1 MADGQE
7 KKGTVTLLSSLFS
20 AKEAEKAV
28 RRVQEA
34 ISDRQKELDCLREFL
49 TDNKALIQHA
59 ISDRQKELDRLREF
73 LTDNKALIQHVQKLP
88 EELSHDIMV
97 PFGGAAFFPGRLI
110 HTNELMVLL
119 GEGYYAERSAK
130 QTVEILQRR
139 GKSLEAQ
146 LESLKRIVKDL
157 ELEAKFFDSAATE
170 AAEGVVHIREE
181 YVEDAE
187 NQQPGTD
194 KKNSEICEEE
204 KEEEEYAKLMAR
216 LNELEKEE
224 EEAGSDLAEDEY
236 DETARTSDEYEEDEE
251 SEDEEE
257 DTGYM
262 NAKAKNH
269 KNIYEEV
276 PLPLKVQERSM
287 QHDASKWSLHP
298 SDQPSVHSKVH
309 VFPTGSLENN
319 LEQLHMTCNPSQPLK
334 TNEYLQ
340 KAPNVQA
347 SSESSS
353 STSSSL
359 GSSTERKAFTGS
371 VIEHSYGLSLAQPTN
386 SADSGQSSRPV
397 SRFKLQKGG
406 R

>member
-49 TDNKALIQHA
+49 TDNKALIQH
-59 ISDRQKELDRLREF
+59 
-73 LTDNKALIQHVQKLP
+73 VQKLP

-110 HTNELMVLL
+110 HTNEFMVLL

-146 LESLKRIVKDL
+146 LESLKRVVKDL

-262 NAKAKNH
+262 NVKAKNH

-276 PLPLKVQERSM
+276 PFPKARGPLKVQERSM

-319 LEQLHMTCNPSQPLK
+319 LEQLHMTRNPSQPLK

-371 VIEHSYGLSLAQPTN
+371 IIEHSYGLSLAQPTN
-386 SADSGQSSRPV
+386 SAASGQSSRPV